1 MENFGYKIVLLAILM
16 SVAGGARGASLL
28 DCADIESVE
37 ARLACYDELAGRVE
51 EKISESQAPAVST
64 QKREVIRQEAAA
76 VAIGQKPVT
85 DAFTIKRAIRSKIMR
100 MTYIGDDGRRF
111 VDQTTHQVAFRAG
124 DRVRLERGFMGAKIL
139 VRSDGLR
146 LKVKEVTP

>member
-111 VDQTTHQVAFRAG
+111 VDQSTHQVTFRAG